1 MKTYNNMKIKK
12 YLIPVL
18 SVLALASCD
27 YEQINT
33 NVYGITEEEMKTG
46 GLLYG
51 APFMD
56 MQKLVIPIGSPTEST
71 GPGNDLANTDV
82 MSAGNYIGYWGM
94 NNNWNFNTE
103 ATWNFTDARMEYAY
117 QNFYSKLF
125 RAWNDIYKYTKDS
138 EDPADK
144 EVQAMANIVKVI
156 GWLRATDVFGPIVY
170 SNAGNGDIAPKLDS
184 QESVYKSMLED
195 LKESSQILSR
205 SASKVLSS
213 YDVIYDGNTQN
224 WVRLSNS
231 LMLRLA
237 VRVHF
242 KAQDLAREYVG
253 FALDPANGGVIE
265 TMAQEAKIQS
275 TDKLPLM
282 NSMIPIVEDYGEC
295 RLGATIWAYM
305 QGYNDPRLNVLF
317 TTNAEGRFVAL
328 PPTNNNGL
336 STSAK
341 AGASKPKVISASP
354 LFWLRAS
361 EVAFLKAEAALY
373 NLTAGDPGVLYQ
385 EGVTKSF
392 EENGASGVDEYLK
405 CEELPIDIVQ
415 YTLPYNY
422 MYSCMLSP
430 GNVSPQWNKSDSE
443 EVKLQKIITQK
454 YLALY
459 PNAVEAWTEYR
470 RTGYP
475 YLLKPAH
482 SKAYASIGAEEDVIT
497 PERFRF
503 APTEYGTN
511 PNMSEVPALLGGE
524 DQGAT
529 KLWWVRNN
537 RPKQPK

>member
-1 MKTYNNMKIKK
+1 MKIRK

-27 YEQINT
+27 YEKINT
-33 NVYGITEEEMKTG
+33 NIYGITEEEMKQG

-103 ATWNFTDARMEYAY
+103 ATWNFTDARMNYAY

-138 EDPADK
+138 QDPADK
-144 EVQAMANIVKVI
+144 EVQAVANVVKVM

-170 SNAGNGDIAPKLDS
+170 TNAGNGDIAPKLDS
-184 QESVYKSMLED
+184 QETVYKAMLAE
-195 LKESSQILSR
+195 LKEASQVL
-205 SASKVLSS
+205 AGTTTKVLSS
-213 YDVIYDGNTQN
+213 YDVIYDGNAQN
-224 WVRLSNS
+224 WTRLANS
-231 LMLRLA
+231 LILRLA

-242 KAQDLAREYVG
+242 KDQALAKEYIT
-253 FALDPANGGVIE
+253 FALDQANGGVIE
-265 TMAQEAKIQS
+265 TVAQEAKIQN
-275 TDKLPLM
+275 TAKLPLM
-282 NSMIPIVEDYGEC
+282 NSLIPIVEDYGEC
-295 RLGATIWAYM
+295 RMGATIWAYM
-305 QGYNDPRLNVLF
+305 EGYGDKRLNA
-317 TTNAEGRFVAL
+317 NFVAGSYGFQAL
-328 PPTNNNGL
+328 PPTNDKAL
-336 STSAK
+336 SAFAK
-341 AGASKPKVISASP
+341 AGAAKPKVDSSSP
-354 LFWLRAS
+354 LFWMRAS
-361 EVAFLKAEAALY
+361 EVSFLKAEA
-373 NLTAGDPGVLYQ
+373 VLYQ
-385 EGVTKSF
+385 LATGDAKALYEEGVTKSF
-392 EENGASGVDEYLK
+392 EENGVSGAAAYLQSDK
-405 CEELPIDIVQ
+405 KPKDIEWN
-415 YTLPYNY
+415 TLMYNQS
-422 MYSCMLSP
+422 YSCKLSTN
-430 GNVSPQWNKSDSE
+430 NVSPKWNESDPD

-475 YLLKPAH
+475 YLLKPAYV
-482 SKAYASIGAEEDVIT
+482 KAYVSIGAEADAVT

-511 PNMSEVPALLGGE
+511 PNMSEVPTLLGGA

-529 KLWWVRNN
+529 KLWWVRDG

>member
-1 MKTYNNMKIKK
+1 MKIRK

-27 YEQINT
+27 YEKINT
-33 NVYGITEEEMKTG
+33 NIYGITEEEMKQG

-103 ATWNFTDARMEYAY
+103 ATWNFTDARMNYAY

-138 EDPADK
+138 QDPADK
-144 EVQAMANIVKVI
+144 EVQAVANVVKVM

-170 SNAGNGDIAPKLDS
+170 TNAGNGDIAPKLDS
-184 QESVYKSMLED
+184 QETVYKAMLAE
-195 LKESSQILSR
+195 LKEASQVL
-205 SASKVLSS
+205 AGTTTKVLSS
-213 YDVIYDGNTQN
+213 YDVIYDGNAQN
-224 WVRLSNS
+224 WTRLANS
-231 LMLRLA
+231 LILRLA

-242 KAQDLAREYVG
+242 KDQELAKDYVS
-253 FALDPANGGVIE
+253 FALNQANGGVIE
-265 TMAQEAKIQS
+265 TVAQEAKIQN
-275 TDKLPLM
+275 TAKLPLM
-282 NSMIPIVEDYGEC
+282 NSLIPIVEDYGEC
-295 RLGATIWAYM
+295 RLGTTIWAYM
-305 QGYNDPRLNVLF
+305 QGYSDPRLTANF
-317 TTNAEGRFVAL
+317 AAGSYGFESL
-328 PPTNNNGL
+328 PPTNDKAL
-336 STSAK
+336 SAFAK
-341 AGASKPKVISASP
+341 AGAAKPKVDASSP

-361 EVAFLKAEAALY
+361 EVSFLKAEAALY
-373 NLTAGDPGVLYQ
+373 KLTTGDPKTWYE
-385 EGVTKSF
+385 EGVAKSF
-392 EENGASGVDEYLK
+392 EENGVSGVDNYLQSDDVK
-405 CEELPIDIVQ
+405 PKDIERN
-415 YTLPYNY
+415 TLMYNKT
-422 MYSCMLSP
+422 YSCKLSTN
-430 GNVSPQWNKSDSE
+430 NVSPKWDDSDSD

-475 YLLKPAH
+475 YLLKPAYD
-482 SKAYASIGAEEDVIT
+482 KAYVSIGAEADAVT

-511 PNMSEVPALLGGE
+511 PNMSEVPTLLGGA

-529 KLWWVRNN
+529 KLWWVRDG

>member
-1 MKTYNNMKIKK
+1 MKIRK

-18 SVLALASCD
+18 SVLALASCN
-27 YEQINT
+27 YEKINT
-33 NVYGITEEEMKTG
+33 NIYGITEEEMKQG

-103 ATWNFTDARMEYAY
+103 ATWNFTDARMNYAY

-138 EDPADK
+138 KEPTDK
-144 EVQAMANIVKVI
+144 EVQAVANVVKVM

-170 SNAGNGDIAPKLDS
+170 TNAGNGDIAPKLDS
-184 QESVYKSMLED
+184 QETVYKAMLAE
-195 LKESSQILSR
+195 LKEASQVL
-205 SASKVLSS
+205 AGTTTKVLSS
-213 YDVIYDGNTQN
+213 YDVIYDGNAQN
-224 WVRLSNS
+224 WTRLANS

-242 KAQDLAREYVG
+242 KDQELAKEYVS
-253 FALDPANGGVIE
+253 FALNQSNGGVIE
-265 TMAQEAKIQS
+265 TVAQEAKIQN
-275 TDKLPLM
+275 TAKLPLM
-282 NSMIPIVEDYGEC
+282 NSLIPIVEDYGEC

-305 QGYNDPRLNVLF
+305 QGYSDPRLAAN
-317 TTNAEGRFVAL
+317 FVAGSYGFESL
-328 PPTNNNGL
+328 PPTNDKAL
-336 STSAK
+336 STAVK
-341 AGASKPKVISASP
+341 TGAAKPKVDASSP

-361 EVAFLKAEAALY
+361 EVSFLKAEAALY
-373 NLTAGDPGVLYQ
+373 KLTTGDPKTWYE
-385 EGVTKSF
+385 EGVAKSF
-392 EENGASGVDEYLK
+392 EENGVSGVDNYLRSDVK
-405 CEELPIDIVQ
+405 PKDIER
-415 YTLPYNY
+415 TLRYNRT
-422 MYSCMLSP
+422 YSCKLSTN
-430 GNVSPQWNKSDSE
+430 NVSPKWNDSDSD

-475 YLLKPAH
+475 YLLKPAYD
-482 SKAYASIGAEEDVIT
+482 KAHVSIGAEEDAVT

-511 PNMSEVPALLGGE
+511 PNMSEVPTLLGGT

-529 KLWWVRNN
+529 KLWWVRDG

>member
-1 MKTYNNMKIKK
+1 MKIKR
-12 YLIPVL
+12 YLIPLL
-18 SVLALASCD
+18 SVLALFSCD
-27 YEQINT
+27 YEKINT
-33 NVYGITEEEMKTG
+33 NIYGITEEEMKQG

-56 MQKLVIPIGSPTEST
+56 MQKLVIPIGSPTEAT

-103 ATWNFTDARMEYAY
+103 STWNFTDARMNYAF

-125 RAWNDIYKYTKDS
+125 RAWNDIYKHTKDS

-144 EVQAMANIVKVI
+144 EVQSLATVVKVM

-170 SNAGNGDIAPKLDS
+170 THAGSGDIAPKLDS
-184 QESVYKSMLED
+184 QEAVYKAMLTE
-195 LKESSQILSR
+195 LKTASQVLSGVTT
-205 SASKVLSS
+205 KVLSS
-213 YDVIYDGNTQN
+213 YDVIYDGNAQN
-224 WVRLSNS
+224 WTRLANS
-231 LMLRLA
+231 LMLRIA
-237 VRVHF
+237 VRMHF
-242 KAQDLAREYVG
+242 KDLEMAKEYVA

-265 TMAQEAKIQS
+265 TLAQEAKIQS
-275 TDKLPLM
+275 TEKLPLM
-282 NSMIPIVEDYGEC
+282 NSLIPIVEDYAEC

-305 QGYNDPRLNVLF
+305 QGYKDPRLAANF
-317 TTNAEGRFVAL
+317 MTDSYGGFEAIA
-328 PPTNNNGL
+328 PTNDKPFNN
-336 STSAK
+336 SAK
-341 AGASKPKVISASP
+341 NGASKPKVIAASP

-373 NLTAGDPGVLYQ
+373 QLTSGNPKDLYE

-392 EENGASGVDEYLK
+392 EENAVSGVAGYLQSEDK
-405 CEELPIDIVQ
+405 PMDVERG
-415 YTLPYNY
+415 TLYYNY
-422 MYSCMLSP
+422 TYSCKLST
-430 GNVSPQWNKSDSE
+430 GNVSPKWNDSDSE

-475 YLLKPAH
+475 YLLRP
-482 SKAYASIGAEEDVIT
+482 AYANAYVSIAAEADVIT

-503 APTEYGTN
+503 APTEYATN
-511 PNMSEVPALLGGE
+511 VNMSEVPALLGGE

-529 KLWWVRNN
+529 KLWWVRDN

>member
-1 MKTYNNMKIKK
+1 MKIRN
-12 YLIPVL
+12 YLIPVF
-18 SVLALASCD
+18 SVLVLASCN

-33 NVYGITEEEMKTG
+33 NIYGVTEEGMKTG

-71 GPGNDLANTDV
+71 GPGNDLANTDI

-103 ATWNFTDARMEYAY
+103 ATWNFTDARMSYAY

-125 RAWNDIYKYTKDS
+125 RAWNDIYKHTKNS

-144 EVQAMANIVKVI
+144 EVQAVANIVKVTA
-156 GWLRATDVFGPIVY
+156 WLRATDVFGPIVY
-170 SNAGNGDIAPKLDS
+170 TNAGNGDIAPKLDS
-184 QESVYKSMLED
+184 QETVYKAMLAD
-195 LKESSQILSR
+195 LKDASQLLVNT
-205 SASKVLSS
+205 ASKVLPS
-213 YDVIYDGNTQN
+213 YDVIYNGNASN
-224 WVRLSNS
+224 WVRLANS
-231 LMLRLA
+231 LMLRIA

-242 KAQDLAREYVG
+242 KDEALAKEYIT
-253 FALDPANGGVIE
+253 FALDPSHGGVIE
-265 TMAQEAKIQS
+265 TVAQEAKIRS

-282 NSMIPIVEDYGEC
+282 NSMLPTVEDYGEC

-305 QGYNDPRLNVLF
+305 QGYDDPRLGALF
-317 TTNAEGRFVAL
+317 TSDSYGYFMPL
-328 PPTNNNGL
+328 PPTNNNAL
-336 STSAK
+336 SSAAK
-341 AGASKPKVISASP
+341 TGASKPKVDAASP

-361 EVAFLKAEAALY
+361 EVSFLKAEAALY
-373 NLTAGDPGVLYQ
+373 KLAGGNPKALYE

-392 EENGASGVDEYLK
+392 EENGVNGVAAYL
-405 CEELPIDIVQ
+405 EVTDFPYDISRSM
-415 YTLPYNY
+415 LPYNRQ
-422 MYSCMLSP
+422 YSCKLST
-430 GNVSPQWNKSDSE
+430 GNVSPKWNDADSD

-475 YLLKPAH
+475 YLLKPAYD
-482 SKAYASIGAEEDVIT
+482 KAYVSIGGEEDAIT

-503 APTEYGTN
+503 APAEYGTN

>member
-1 MKTYNNMKIKK
+1 MKLKK

-18 SVLALASCD
+18 SVLAMASCD

-33 NVYGITEEEMKTG
+33 NVYGITEDEMKSG

-94 NNNWNFNTE
+94 NNNWNYNTE

-138 EDPADK
+138 ENPADK
-144 EVQAMANIVKVI
+144 EVQAVANIVKVM

-184 QESVYKSMLED
+184 QENAYKAMLKD
-195 LKESSQILSR
+195 LKTSSEVLSNT
-205 SASKVLSS
+205 ASKVLTS
-213 YDVIYDGNTQN
+213 YDVIYNGNTQN
-224 WVRLSNS
+224 WNRLANS

-242 KAQDLAREYVG
+242 KAKDLAQEYIT
-253 FALDPANGGVIE
+253 FALDPSNGGVIE
-265 TMAQEAKIQS
+265 TVAQEAKICS

-305 QGYNDPRLNVLF
+305 MGYEDPRLDVN
-317 TTNAEGRFVAL
+317 FVTGSSGVHVAIA
-328 PPTNNNGL
+328 PTNNRPL
-336 STSAK
+336 SSSAK
-341 AGASKPKVISASP
+341 TGASKPKVNAASP
-354 LFWLRAS
+354 LYWMRAS
-361 EVAFLKAEAALY
+361 EVSFLKAEAALY
-373 NLTAGDPGVLYQ
+373 DLTSGDPGALYR
-385 EGVTKSF
+385 EGIEKSF
-392 EENGASGVDEYLK
+392 EENGVSGAAEYMQYDL
-405 CEELPIDIVQ
+405 EPLDIRP
-415 YTLPYNY
+415 YTLQYNLE
-422 MYSCMLSP
+422 YSYVLST
-430 GNVSPQWNKSDSE
+430 GNVTPKWDDSATD
-443 EVKLQKIITQK
+443 EVKLQRIITQK

-475 YLLKPAH
+475 YLLKPAFT
-482 SKAYASIGAEEDVIT
+482 KAYASIGGEEDAIT

-529 KLWWVRNN
+529 KLWWVRSD

>member
-1 MKTYNNMKIKK
+1 MKLKK
-12 YLIPVL
+12 YLIPVF
-18 SVLALASCD
+18 SVLALTSCE
-27 YEQINT
+27 YEEVNT
-33 NVYGITEEEMKTG
+33 NIYGVTDAEMRQG

-103 ATWNFTDARMEYAY
+103 STWNFTDARMEYAY
-117 QNFYSKLF
+117 KNFYSKLF
-125 RAWNDIYKYTKDS
+125 RSWNDIYKYTKDS
-138 EDPADK
+138 EDPSDK
-144 EVQAMANIVKVI
+144 EVQAVANVVKVV

-184 QESVYKSMLED
+184 QEKVYKAMLAE
-195 LKESSQILSR
+195 LKEASQVLS
-205 SASKVLSS
+205 ATTTKVLSS
-213 YDVIYDGNTQN
+213 YDVIYDGNAQN
-224 WVRLSNS
+224 WTRLANS
-231 LMLRLA
+231 LILRLA

-242 KAQDLAREYVG
+242 KDQELAKEYIA
-253 FALDPANGGVIE
+253 FALDASNGGVIE
-265 TMAQEAKIQS
+265 AVSQEAKIQN
-275 TDKLPLM
+275 TAKLPLM
-282 NSMIPIVEDYGEC
+282 NSLIPIVEDYGEC

-305 QGYNDPRLNVLF
+305 QGYNDPRLRAN
-317 TTNAEGRFVAL
+317 FVAGSYGFAAL
-328 PPTNNNGL
+328 PPTNN
-336 STSAK
+336 TSLNYFAK
-341 AGASKPKVISASP
+341 TGAAKPKVDASSP

-361 EVAFLKAEAALY
+361 EVSFLKAEAALY
-373 NLTAGDPGVLYQ
+373 KLTTGDPKSLYE
-385 EGVTKSF
+385 EGVAKSF
-392 EENGASGVDEYLK
+392 EENGVSGVANYLQGQNK
-405 CEELPIDIVQ
+405 PTDIERNN
-415 YTLPYNY
+415 LNYNRS
-422 MYSCMLSP
+422 YSCKLST
-430 GNVSPQWNKSDSE
+430 GNVSPQWSESDSE

-475 YLLKPAH
+475 YLLKPAYE
-482 SKAYASIGAEEDVIT
+482 KAYVSIGGEEDAMT

-529 KLWWVRNN
+529 KLWWVRDN
-537 RPKQPK
+537 RPKQPKE